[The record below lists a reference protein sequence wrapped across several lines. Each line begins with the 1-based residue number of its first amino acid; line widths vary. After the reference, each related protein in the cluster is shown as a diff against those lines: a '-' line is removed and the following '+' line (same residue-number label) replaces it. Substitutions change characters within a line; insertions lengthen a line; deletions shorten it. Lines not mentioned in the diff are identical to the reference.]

1 MTTQLSSLRRQVQTG
16 AVQELL
22 EQLRTPRGWRMLL
35 LRLRAFI
42 ALLVIIV
49 VFSVISPAFF
59 TGSNLLVMTEHVA
72 IIAIMAIG
80 ETFVILSAGID
91 LSVGSVAG
99 LAGML
104 AGGLLNDG
112 LVLHPLGVVI
122 WFNVPLV
129 ILIGLGIGAAAGG
142 VNGFV
147 ITKLGVAPF
156 IATLGMLS
164 VARGVADLRN
174 NGATFPNLG
183 GDKAHHNTGFDFPG
197 VEGPLQ
203 SVRDEADEVA
213 RVDGRDEAFHE
224 VGDLLFAA
232 VNVARKLR
240 IDPELALR
248 AASELAGIRV
258 NRIKVGV
265 YIISGVCA
273 AMTGLLITSQLNAAF
288 PDTAT
293 SYELNAIAA
302 VVLGGTSLF
311 GGRGT
316 IGGTVIGAFVIGYL
330 GDGLVLVGVSEFWQM
345 VAKGSVI
352 VAAVA
357 LDEAQR
363 RRQTR
368 TSAAVASVIESLVC
382 VVSQF
387 RQDVPSTMLSLHQ

>member
-1 MTTQLSSLRRQVQTG
+1 MSAQLHALRRQVQSGTLQ
-16 AVQELL
+16 ALR
-22 EQLRTPRGWRMLL
+22 EQLKTPRGWRMLL
-35 LRLRAFI
+35 LRLRAFV
-42 ALLVIIV
+42 ALIGITI
-49 VFSVISPAFF
+49 VFSIASPAFF
-59 TGSNLLVMTEHVA
+59 THGNLLVMTEHVA

-99 LAGML
+99 LAGMIT
-104 AGGLLNDG
+104 GGLLNDG
-112 LVLHPLGVVI
+112 LVLHPLGAVV

-129 ILIGLGIGAAAGG
+129 ILIGLGVGAGAGA

-156 IATLGMLS
+156 IATLGTLS
-164 VARGVADLRN
+164 VARGFADLRN
-174 NGATFPNLG
+174 NGATFPDLSG
-183 GDKAHHNTGFDFPG
+183 EPAHHNTGFDFLG
-197 VEGPLQ
+197 TGSL
-203 SVRDEADEVA
+203 A
-213 RVDGRDEAFHE
+213 RVPFTIVLLAIFVLVGVYVAKRTAFGRRVYAIGGNE
-224 VGDLLFAA
+224 
-232 VNVARKLR
+232 
-240 IDPELALR
+240 R
-248 AASELAGIRV
+248 AAELAGIRV
-258 NRIKVGV
+258 NRIKMGV
-265 YIISGVCA
+265 YVISGVCA

-316 IGGTVIGAFVIGYL
+316 IGGTVIGAFVIGFL
-330 GDGLVLVGVSEFWQM
+330 SDGLVLVGVSEFWQM

-352 VAAVA
+352 IAAVA

-368 TSAAVASVIESLVC
+368 ASAAATSVIEE
-382 VVSQF
+382 VVS
-387 RQDVPSTMLSLHQ
+387 SETS

>member
-1 MTTQLSSLRRQVQTG
+1 
-16 AVQELL
+16 
-22 EQLRTPRGWRMLL
+22 MLL
-35 LRLRAFI
+35 LRLRAFVALI
-42 ALLVIIV
+42 AITI
-49 VFSVISPAFF
+49 VFSIVSSAFF

-99 LAGML
+99 LAGMI
-104 AGGLLNDG
+104 AGGLLNNG
-112 LVLHPLGVVI
+112 LILHPFGVVI

-129 ILIGLGIGAAAGG
+129 ILIGLGVGAGAGA
-142 VNGFV
+142 VNGLV

-164 VARGVADLRN
+164 VARGFADLRN
-174 NGATFPNLG
+174 NGATYPNLT
-183 GDKAHHNTGFDFPG
+183 GDPAHHNTGFDFLG
-197 VEGPLQ
+197 T
-203 SVRDEADEVA
+203 
-213 RVDGRDEAFHE
+213 
-224 VGDLLFAA
+224 GDLAHIPFTIVLLAIFVVLA
-232 VNVARKLR
+232 VYIAKRTAFGRRVYAIGGN
-240 IDPELALR
+240 ER
-248 AASELAGIRV
+248 AAELAGIRV
-258 NRIKVGV
+258 NRIKMGV
-265 YIISGVCA
+265 YVISGVCA
-273 AMTGLLITSQLNAAF
+273 AMTGLLITSQLSAAF

-316 IGGTVIGAFVIGYL
+316 IGGTVIGAFVIGFL
-330 GDGLVLVGVSEFWQM
+330 SDGLVLVGVSEFWQM

-368 TSAAVASVIESLVC
+368 ASAAAASVIEE
-382 VVSQF
+382 VVSSEKA
-387 RQDVPSTMLSLHQ
+387 PA

>member
-1 MTTQLSSLRRQVQTG
+1 MIAAHVDTLRRRLVPGQ
-16 AVQELL
+16 AQELL
-22 EQLRTPRGWRMLL
+22 ELLRTPRGWRSLL
-35 LRLRAFI
+35 LRLRAFV
-42 ALLVIIV
+42 ALITIVI
-49 VFSVISPAFF
+49 VFSAISSSFF

-72 IIAIMAIG
+72 INAIMAIG

-104 AGGLLNDG
+104 GGGLLNNG
-112 LVLHPLGVVI
+112 LILHPLGVVI

-129 ILIGLGIGAAAGG
+129 ILIGLGVGAGCGA
-142 VNGFV
+142 VNGAI

-164 VARGVADLRN
+164 VARGFADLRN
-174 NGATFPNLG
+174 NGATFPNLT
-183 GDKAHHNTGFDFPG
+183 GDAAHHNTGFWFLGTGSLLHVPFTI
-197 VEGPLQ
+197 VLL
-203 SVRDEADEVA
+203 VLFVA
-213 RVDGRDEAFHE
+213 IAVYVAKRTAFGRRVYAIGGNE
-224 VGDLLFAA
+224 
-232 VNVARKLR
+232 
-240 IDPELALR
+240 R
-248 AASELAGIRV
+248 AAELAGIRV
-258 NRIKVGV
+258 NRIKMGV
-265 YIISGVCA
+265 YVISGICA

-293 SYELNAIAA
+293 TYELNAIAA

-316 IGGTVIGAFVIGYL
+316 IGGTVIGAFVIGFL

-363 RRQTR
+363 RRQLRAT
-368 TSAAVASVIESLVC
+368 AAVASLVEE
-382 VVSQF
+382 VVDSDRTPAQ
-387 RQDVPSTMLSLHQ
+387 V

>member
-1 MTTQLSSLRRQVQTG
+1 MSAQLHALRRQVQSGTLQ
-16 AVQELL
+16 ALR
-22 EQLRTPRGWRMLL
+22 EQLKTPRGWRMLL
-35 LRLRAFI
+35 LRLRAFV
-42 ALLVIIV
+42 ALIGITI
-49 VFSVISPAFF
+49 VFSIASPAFF
-59 TGSNLLVMTEHVA
+59 THGNLLVMTEHVA

-99 LAGML
+99 LAGMIT
-104 AGGLLNDG
+104 GGLLNDG
-112 LVLHPLGVVI
+112 LVLHPLGAVV

-129 ILIGLGIGAAAGG
+129 ILIGLGVGAGAGA

-156 IATLGMLS
+156 IATLGTLS
-164 VARGVADLRN
+164 VARGFADLRN
-174 NGATFPNLG
+174 NGATFPDLSG
-183 GDKAHHNTGFDFPG
+183 EPAHHNTGFDFLG
-197 VEGPLQ
+197 TG
-203 SVRDEADEVA
+203 SVA
-213 RVDGRDEAFHE
+213 RVPFTIVLLAIFVLVGVYVAKRTAFGRRVYAIGGNE
-224 VGDLLFAA
+224 
-232 VNVARKLR
+232 
-240 IDPELALR
+240 R
-248 AASELAGIRV
+248 AAELAGIRV
-258 NRIKVGV
+258 NRIKMGV
-265 YIISGVCA
+265 YVISGVCA

-316 IGGTVIGAFVIGYL
+316 IGGTVIGAFVIGFL
-330 GDGLVLVGVSEFWQM
+330 SDGLVLVGVSEFWQM

-352 VAAVA
+352 IAAVA

-368 TSAAVASVIESLVC
+368 ASAAATSVIEE
-382 VVSQF
+382 VVS
-387 RQDVPSTMLSLHQ
+387 SETS

>member
-1 MTTQLSSLRRQVQTG
+1 MAAHLSALRRHVPTG
-16 AVQELL
+16 PAQELL
-22 EQLRTPRGWRMLL
+22 EQLRTPHGWRMLL
-35 LRLRAFI
+35 LRLRAFVALI
-42 ALLVIIV
+42 AIMIF
-49 VFSVISPAFF
+49 FSIISPAFF
-59 TGSNLLVMTEHVA
+59 TGSNLRVMTEHVA

-99 LAGML
+99 LAGMI
-104 AGGLLNDG
+104 AGGLLNNG
-112 LVLHPLGVVI
+112 LILHPLGIVI

-129 ILIGLGIGAAAGG
+129 ILIGLGVGATAGS
-142 VNGFV
+142 VNGLV

-164 VARGVADLRN
+164 VARGFADLRN
-174 NGATFPNLG
+174 NGATFPNLA
-183 GDKAHHNTGFDFPG
+183 GDKAHHNTGFDFLG
-197 VEGPLQ
+197 TGN
-203 SVRDEADEVA
+203 
-213 RVDGRDEAFHE
+213 
-224 VGDLLFAA
+224 LLHIPFTI
-232 VNVARKLR
+232 VL
-240 IDPELALR
+240 LALFVVVSVYVAKRTAFGRRVFAIGGNER
-248 AASELAGIRV
+248 AAELAGIRV
-258 NRIKVGV
+258 NRVKMGV
-265 YIISGVCA
+265 YVISGICA

-316 IGGTVIGAFVIGYL
+316 IGGTVIGAFVIGFL

-345 VAKGSVI
+345 VVKGSVI

-363 RRQTR
+363 RRQSR
-368 TSAAVASVIESLVC
+368 ASAAATSVIEE
-382 VVSQF
+382 VVSS
-387 RQDVPSTMLSLHQ
+387 DKSAA

>member
-1 MTTQLSSLRRQVQTG
+1 MSTQLSALARQVQSG
-16 AVQELL
+16 PLQQML
-22 EQLRTPRGWRMLL
+22 EQLRTPKGWRMLL
-35 LRLRAFI
+35 LRLRAFVALI
-42 ALLVIIV
+42 AITI
-49 VFSVISPAFF
+49 VFSIVSSAFF

-99 LAGML
+99 LAGMI
-104 AGGLLNDG
+104 AGGLLNNG
-112 LVLHPLGVVI
+112 LILHPLGVVI

-129 ILIGLGIGAAAGG
+129 ILIGLGVGAAAGS
-142 VNGFV
+142 VNGLI

-164 VARGVADLRN
+164 VARGFADLRN
-174 NGATFPNLG
+174 NGATFPNLSG
-183 GDKAHHNTGFDFPG
+183 ESAHHNTGFYFLG
-197 VEGPLQ
+197 TG
-203 SVRDEADEVA
+203 SVLHIPFTIV
-213 RVDGRDEAFHE
+213 
-224 VGDLLFAA
+224 LLALFLVAA
-232 VNVARKLR
+232 VYIAKRTAFGRRVYAIGGN
-240 IDPELALR
+240 ER
-248 AASELAGIRV
+248 AAELAGIRV
-258 NRIKVGV
+258 DRIKMGV
-265 YIISGVCA
+265 YVISGVCA

-316 IGGTVIGAFVIGYL
+316 IGGTVIGAFVIGFL
-330 GDGLVLVGVSEFWQM
+330 SDGLVLVGVSEFWQM

-363 RRQTR
+363 RRQSR
-368 TSAAVASVIESLVC
+368 ASAAATAVIEE
-382 VVSQF
+382 VVTGEKSAA
-387 RQDVPSTMLSLHQ
+387 

>member
-1 MTTQLSSLRRQVQTG
+1 MAAQLSALRRQVQSG
-16 AVQELL
+16 PVHELL

-35 LRLRAFI
+35 LRLRAFV
-42 ALLVIIV
+42 ALIGITI
-49 VFSVISPAFF
+49 VFSIISSAFF
-59 TGSNLLVMTEHVA
+59 TGSNLRVMTEHVS

-99 LAGML
+99 LAGMI
-104 AGGLLNDG
+104 AGGLLNNG
-112 LVLHPLGVVI
+112 MIVHPLGIVI

-129 ILIGLGIGAAAGG
+129 ILIGLGVGAAAGS
-142 VNGFV
+142 VNGLV

-164 VARGVADLRN
+164 VARGFADLRN
-174 NGATFPNLG
+174 NGATFPNLA
-183 GDKAHHNTGFDFPG
+183 GDKVHHNTGFDFLG
-197 VEGPLQ
+197 TGN
-203 SVRDEADEVA
+203 
-213 RVDGRDEAFHE
+213 
-224 VGDLLFAA
+224 LLHIPFTI
-232 VNVARKLR
+232 VL
-240 IDPELALR
+240 LALFVAVSVYVAKRTAFGRRVYAIGGNER
-248 AASELAGIRV
+248 AAELAGIRV
-258 NRIKVGV
+258 NRVKMGV
-265 YIISGVCA
+265 YVISGICA

-316 IGGTVIGAFVIGYL
+316 IGGTVIGAFVIGFL
-330 GDGLVLVGVSEFWQM
+330 SDGLVLVGVSEFWQM

-363 RRQTR
+363 RRQMR
-368 TSAAVASVIESLVC
+368 ASAVAASVIEE
-382 VVSQF
+382 VVS
-387 RQDVPSTMLSLHQ
+387 SEKSAA

>member
-1 MTTQLSSLRRQVQTG
+1 MAQLSALGRQMLSG
-16 AVQELL
+16 GLQEIID
-22 EQLRTPRGWRMLL
+22 QLRTPRGWRMLL
-35 LRLRAFI
+35 LRLRAFV
-42 ALLVIIV
+42 ALIGITIFFSII
-49 VFSVISPAFF
+49 SSAFF
-59 TGSNLLVMTEHVA
+59 TGSNLRVMTEHVA

-99 LAGML
+99 LAGMI
-104 AGGLLNDG
+104 AGGLLNNG
-112 LVLHPLGVVI
+112 LILHPFGVVI

-129 ILIGLGIGAAAGG
+129 ILIGLGVGATAGS
-142 VNGFV
+142 VNGLV

-164 VARGVADLRN
+164 VARGFADLRN
-174 NGATFPNLG
+174 NGATYPNLG
-183 GDKAHHNTGFDFPG
+183 GDKAHHNTGFDFLGTGNLLHIPFTIVLLG
-197 VEGPLQ
+197 LFVI
-203 SVRDEADEVA
+203 VA
-213 RVDGRDEAFHE
+213 VFIAKRTAFGRRVYAIGGNE
-224 VGDLLFAA
+224 
-232 VNVARKLR
+232 
-240 IDPELALR
+240 R
-248 AASELAGIRV
+248 AAELAGIRV
-258 NRIKVGV
+258 NRIKMGV
-265 YIISGVCA
+265 YVISGVCA

-316 IGGTVIGAFVIGYL
+316 IGGTVIGAFVIGFL
-330 GDGLVLVGVSEFWQM
+330 SDGLVLVGVSEFWQM

-363 RRQTR
+363 RRQSR
-368 TSAAVASVIESLVC
+368 ASAAAASVIEE
-382 VVSQF
+382 VVS
-387 RQDVPSTMLSLHQ
+387 SEKSAA

>member
-1 MTTQLSSLRRQVQTG
+1 MSAQLDVLRRQAYLASLHEV
-16 AVQELL
+16 L
-22 EQLRTPRGWRMLL
+22 EQLKTPRGWRALL
-35 LRLRAFI
+35 LRLRAFV
-42 ALLVIIV
+42 ALIGITI
-49 VFSVISPAFF
+49 VFSVISSSFF

-99 LAGML
+99 LAGMI

-112 LVLHPLGVVI
+112 LVLHPLGIVV

-129 ILIGLGIGAAAGG
+129 ILIGLGVGAAAGA
-142 VNGFV
+142 VNGTI
-147 ITKLGVAPF
+147 ITKFGVAPF

-164 VARGVADLRN
+164 VARGLADLRN
-174 NGATFPNLG
+174 NGATFPNLA
-183 GDKAHHNTGFDFPG
+183 GDSAHHNTGFDFLGTGRFLHIPFPI
-197 VEGPLQ
+197 VLL
-203 SVRDEADEVA
+203 VLFVVLAVYVA
-213 RVDGRDEAFHE
+213 KRTAFGRRVYAIGGNE
-224 VGDLLFAA
+224 
-232 VNVARKLR
+232 
-240 IDPELALR
+240 R
-248 AASELAGIRV
+248 AAELAGIRV
-258 NRIKVGV
+258 HRIKLGV
-265 YIISGVCA
+265 YVISGICA

-316 IGGTVIGAFVIGYL
+316 IGGTVIGAFVIGFL
-330 GDGLVLVGVSEFWQM
+330 SDGLVLVGVSEFWQM

-363 RRQTR
+363 RRQSR
-368 TSAAVASVIESLVC
+368 ASAAAASVIEEVISPEKPAARV
-382 VVSQF
+382 
-387 RQDVPSTMLSLHQ
+387 

>member
-1 MTTQLSSLRRQVQTG
+1 MATQLSALTRSAT
-16 AVQELL
+16 VQELL
-22 EQLRTPRGWRMLL
+22 EHLRTPKGWRMLL
-35 LRLRAFI
+35 LRLRAFVALI
-42 ALLVIIV
+42 AITI
-49 VFSVISPAFF
+49 VFSIISSAFF
-59 TGSNLLVMTEHVA
+59 TGSNLRVMTEHVA

-99 LAGML
+99 LSGMI
-104 AGGLLNDG
+104 AGGLLNNG
-112 LVLHPLGVVI
+112 LILHPFGVVI

-129 ILIGLGIGAAAGG
+129 ILIGLGVGAGAGS
-142 VNGFV
+142 VNGLV
-147 ITKLGVAPF
+147 ITKLSVAPF

-164 VARGVADLRN
+164 VARGFADLRN

-183 GDKAHHNTGFDFPG
+183 GDRAHHNTGFDFLG
-197 VEGPLQ
+197 TG
-203 SVRDEADEVA
+203 S
-213 RVDGRDEAFHE
+213 
-224 VGDLLFAA
+224 LLHIPFTI
-232 VNVARKLR
+232 VL
-240 IDPELALR
+240 LALFLVVAVYVAKRTAFGRRVYAIGGNER
-248 AASELAGIRV
+248 AAELAGIRV
-258 NRIKVGV
+258 NRIKMGV
-265 YIISGVCA
+265 YVISGVCA

-316 IGGTVIGAFVIGYL
+316 IGGTVIGAFVIGFL

-352 VAAVA
+352 IAAVA

-363 RRQTR
+363 RRQMR
-368 TSAAVASVIESLVC
+368 ASAVAASVIEE
-382 VVSQF
+382 VVS
-387 RQDVPSTMLSLHQ
+387 SEKSAA

>member
-1 MTTQLSSLRRQVQTG
+1 MTTQLHTLQQRVRTS
-16 AVQELL
+16 AAQELL

-35 LRLRAFI
+35 LRLRAFVALI
-42 ALLVIIV
+42 AITI
-49 VFSVISPAFF
+49 VFSVISSPFF
-59 TGSNLLVMTEHVA
+59 TGSNLRVMTEHVA

-99 LAGML
+99 LSGMI

-112 LVLHPLGVVI
+112 LVLHPLGVVV

-129 ILIGLGIGAAAGG
+129 ILIGLGIGAGCGAI
-142 VNGFV
+142 NGAI

-164 VARGVADLRN
+164 VARGFADLRN
-174 NGATFPNLG
+174 NGATFPNLA
-183 GDKAHHNTGFDFPG
+183 GDPAHHNTGFDFLGTGNVLHVPFTI
-197 VEGPLQ
+197 VLL
-203 SVRDEADEVA
+203 VIFLVVA
-213 RVDGRDEAFHE
+213 VYIAKRTAFGRRVYAIGGNE
-224 VGDLLFAA
+224 
-232 VNVARKLR
+232 
-240 IDPELALR
+240 R
-248 AASELAGIRV
+248 AAELAGIRV

-265 YIISGVCA
+265 YVISGICA

-316 IGGTVIGAFVIGYL
+316 IGGTVIGAFVIGFL
-330 GDGLVLVGVSEFWQM
+330 SDGLVLVGVSEFWQM

-363 RRQTR
+363 RRQSR
-368 TSAAVASVIESLVC
+368 VSAAAASVIEE
-382 VVSQF
+382 VVSSEK
-387 RQDVPSTMLSLHQ
+387 STG